1 MIEGIKVYPLKQIHD
16 ERGKVMHMMR
26 NDSPMFEKF
35 GEIYFSI
42 TYPDVVKA
50 WHLHKKMT
58 LNYAVISGALKFVFY
73 DDRKSSPTFGEI
85 DEIFISPDN
94 YSLIT
99 VPPNIWN
106 GFKAVG
112 PEISVL
118 ANCSTIPHDS
128 EEIIRKPFNDN
139 NIPYKWDI
147 VYK

>member
-1 MIEGIKVYPLKQIHD
+1 MIEGIRVYPLKQIHD

-112 PEISVL
+112 PEISIL
-118 ANCSTIPHDS
+118 ANCSTIPHDR

-139 NIPYKWDI
+139 SIPYHWDI

>member
-73 DDRKSSPTFGEI
+73 DDRKSSSTFGEI
-85 DEIFISPDN
+85 NEIFISPDN

-118 ANCSTIPHDS
+118 ANCSTIPHDPD
-128 EEIIRKPFNDN
+128 EIIRKPFNYN
-139 NIPYKWDI
+139 NIPYDWDI

>member
-1 MIEGIKVYPLKQIHD
+1 MIEGIRVYPLKQIHD

-112 PEISVL
+112 PEISIL
-118 ANCSTIPHDS
+118 ANCSTIPHDR

>member
-1 MIEGIKVYPLKQIHD
+1 MIEGIRVYPLKQIHD

-26 NDSPMFEKF
+26 NILMFEKF

-73 DDRKSSPTFGEI
+73 DERKSSPTFGEI

-118 ANCSTIPHDS
+118 ATVQQFPTI
-128 EEIIRKPFNDN
+128 RTK
-139 NIPYKWDI
+139 
-147 VYK
+147 

>member
-42 TYPDVVKA
+42 TYPNVIKA

-73 DDRKSSPTFGEI
+73 DDRKSSSTFGEI
-85 DEIFISPDN
+85 NEIFISPDN

-118 ANCSTIPHDS
+118 ANCSTIPHDPD
-128 EEIIRKPFNDN
+128 EIIRKPFNDN
-139 NIPYKWDI
+139 NIPYDWDI

>member
-1 MIEGIKVYPLKQIHD
+1 MIDGIKVYPLKQIHD

-50 WHLHKKMT
+50 WHLHTKMT

-118 ANCSTIPHDS
+118 ANCSTIPHDP
-128 EEIIRKPFNDN
+128 EEIIRKPYNDN
-139 NIPYKWDI
+139 NIPYNWDI